1 MNTLKT
7 LLSEVNSIGFWGR
20 IFGWNRIKQLVI
32 DALSELQS
40 LTESLDH
47 YRKQSDDDRRV
58 IELVQHKLGAAESRI
73 SDVQRDKDA
82 QALELNQLRKQVNDL
97 GAERATL
104 EAKDIS
110 RERESQKALATLQQI
125 EDRISAER
133 RKEVEE
139 RQQAELARIEG
150 LKETWAR
157 HQSDAKNKI
166 KLLCEKHTIQYVDKV
181 PFRGEPDNT
190 ILVCNEFVVF
200 DAKSPANDKQG
211 NFPNYLRSQADAA
224 SKYADKENVRTD
236 IFFVV
241 PSNTLEG
248 LTQTVYEFAKHRV
261 FIISSDCLE
270 PVMLNLKKI
279 EEYEFAEQMS
289 PEERE
294 NVCRSIGRLLHLIK
308 RRLQV
313 DNFFSK
319 EALALAGDCENLLPA
334 DVIEEIIRME
344 RALIM
349 NPPQERSG
357 KEINLDTLKKESRQ
371 VEKGLLER
379 GVVPGEEQLG
389 QKIRELPL
397 YREEQ

>member
-1 MNTLKT
+1 MLGLISPRSDKVLRLRTPNILLTLATGSIPTFGVYKT
-7 LLSEVNSIGFWGR
+7 RNSG
-20 IFGWNRIKQLVI
+20 N
-32 DALSELQS
+32 
-40 LTESLDH
+40 LTL
-47 YRKQSDDDRRV
+47 
-58 IELVQHKLGAAESRI
+58 
-73 SDVQRDKDA
+73 RDCFLHA
-82 QALELNQLRKQVNDL
+82 SA
-97 GAERATL
+97 
-104 EAKDIS
+104 
-110 RERESQKALATLQQI
+110 RERESQKALTTLQQI
-125 EDRISAER
+125 ENRISAER
-133 RKEVEE
+133 SKEVEE
-139 RQQAELARIEG
+139 RQQAELARMEG

-157 HQSDAKNKI
+157 HQSDTKNKI
-166 KLLCEKHTIQYVDKV
+166 RLLCEKHTIQYVDKV

-190 ILVCNEFVVF
+190 ILVCNEYVVF
-200 DAKSPANDKQG
+200 DAKSPANDKHD
-211 NFPNYLRSQADAA
+211 NFPNYLRGQADAA

-248 LTQTVYEFAKHRV
+248 LNQTVYEFAKHRV
-261 FIISSDCLE
+261 FIISLESLE

-313 DNFFSK
+313 DNYFSK

-334 DVIEEIIRME
+334 DIIEEIVRME

-357 KEINLDTLKKESRQ
+357 KEINLDTLKKENRQ
-371 VEKGLLER
+371 VEKGLQER
-379 GVVPGEEQLG
+379 GVVPGEAEIG
-389 QKIRELPL
+389 KSIKELPL
-397 YREEQ
+397 YKEG

>member
-1 MNTLKT
+1 M
-7 LLSEVNSIGFWGR
+7 
-20 IFGWNRIKQLVI
+20 I
-32 DALSELQS
+32 D
-40 LTESLDH
+40 LT
-47 YRKQSDDDRRV
+47 QG
-58 IELVQHKLGAAESRI
+58 KLEAAESRI
-73 SDVQRDKDA
+73 ADVLRDKDA
-82 QALELNQLRKQVNDL
+82 QGIELNQLRKQVNEL
-97 GAERATL
+97 GSEV
-104 EAKDIS
+104 
-110 RERESQKALATLQQI
+110 ATLQAKDATREHESKKALTTLEQI
-125 EDRISAER
+125 QNRISAER
-133 RKEVEE
+133 NAEVEE
-139 RQQAELARIEG
+139 RQQAELNRMEG

-157 HQSDAKNKI
+157 HQSDTKNKI
-166 KLLCEKHTIQYVDKV
+166 RLLCEKHTIQYVDKV

-190 ILVCNEFVVF
+190 ILVCNEYVVF
-200 DAKSPANDKQG
+200 DAKSPANDKHD
-211 NFPNYLRSQADAA
+211 NFPNYLRGQADAA

-248 LTQTVYEFAKHRV
+248 LSQTVYEFAKHRV
-261 FIISSDCLE
+261 FIISLESLE

-313 DNFFSK
+313 DNYFSK

-357 KEINLDTLKKESRQ
+357 KEINLDTLKKENRQ
-371 VEKGLLER
+371 VEKGLQER
-379 GVVPGEEQLG
+379 GVVPGEEEIG
-389 QKIRELPL
+389 MKMKELPL
-397 YREEQ
+397 YRE